1 MSLPCNVFTGSLRPF
16 PAEHPWFSEVQRQ
29 VLDDTAHLGLFPEE
43 SPHGDFEDFWED
55 AFRASA
61 AVRACMD
68 TGVPLR
74 LAAEGEVPDTAVRLG
89 PVSVAEEGAH
99 AVDTLLIPDALR
111 EYGYRLMTRAWVDMS
126 ADTVRGVHDPSAEFE
141 SRGVALADN
150 ECPEDFYGALLWMW
164 HRGVPEVVVKS
175 AHRKTGVSRIRTAPD
190 LETLRSRTSADYLLC
205 WTTTPDAAPM
215 AGFLIQEWVP
225 MTYEYRF
232 FIVDGRTV
240 TGAGCVEEFTP
251 LNRLG
256 DTFDPQMRAHR
267 GNGIAS
273 VTDSRV
279 EECPVLAQRYLDF
292 IAPIASELPEGMNT
306 VVVDVALDA
315 RTDTP
320 LIVEFNTLPNSG
332 LYASDVHAVYRALVG
347 ADNRGYIT

>member
-1 MSLPCNVFTGSLRPF
+1 M
-16 PAEHPWFSEVQRQ
+16 
-29 VLDDTAHLGLFPEE
+29 
-43 SPHGDFEDFWED
+43 
-55 AFRASA
+55 
-61 AVRACMD
+61 
-68 TGVPLR
+68 
-74 LAAEGEVPDTAVRLG
+74 
-89 PVSVAEEGAH
+89 
-99 AVDTLLIPDALR
+99 DTLLVPDALR
-111 EYGYRLMTRAWVDMS
+111 EHGHRLMTRAWVDMS
-126 ADTVRGVHDPSAEFE
+126 EDTVRGIRDPSAEFE
-141 SRGVALADN
+141 SQGAALAGS

-190 LETLRSRTSADYLLC
+190 VETLRARTAADDLLC

-215 AGFLIQEWVP
+215 EGFLIQEWVP
-225 MTYEYRF
+225 MTHEYRF

-273 VTDSRV
+273 VADSRV
-279 EECPVLAQRYLDF
+279 ELRRDLAQQYLDF
-292 IAPIASELPEGMNT
+292 IAPIAGELPEGMNT
-306 VVVDVALDA
+306 VVVDVAMDA
-315 RTDTP
+315 RMDTP

-332 LYASDVHAVYRALVG
+332 LYASDVHATYRALVG